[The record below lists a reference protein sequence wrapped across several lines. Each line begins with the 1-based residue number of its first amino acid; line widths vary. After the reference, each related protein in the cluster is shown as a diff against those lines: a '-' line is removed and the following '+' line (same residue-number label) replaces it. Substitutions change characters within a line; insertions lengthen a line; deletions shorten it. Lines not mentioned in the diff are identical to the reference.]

1 LESGGQACYASQLQV
16 QSDRSGIVIPIHHLI
31 ALNPLPNLHKVFV
44 LFRSSFPTLLTI
56 DTTGFKEGFTEE
68 RWPNQ
73 VYAEPT
79 EKAIQTT
86 DFALYAE
93 DYTFPIQVPTQLTLS
108 PTDFANYAQQYA
120 EVALP
125 LDGLCSMPG
134 AG

>member
-16 QSDRSGIVIPIHHLI
+16 QSDRSGIVISIRPIHFLI
-31 ALNPLPNLHKVFV
+31 ALNPLPNLHKVSV

-56 DTTGFKEGFTEE
+56 DTTGFNEGFTEE
-68 RWPNQ
+68 RWLNQ
-73 VYAEPT
+73 VYAEPP
-79 EKAIQTT
+79 EEPIPTT
-86 DFALYAE
+86 DFTLYAE
-93 DYTFPIQVPTQLTLS
+93 DYTF

-134 AG
+134 AGCIHVPA